1 MPMHINVYAFL
12 FMLVMQLFFAA
23 SVMAPD
29 AFPDVSPRASHGL
42 WLKLRGL
49 PELYRRRRLEKKS
62 RELEKKLKRCWLI
75 DLRKTN

>member
-1 MPMHINVYAFL
+1 MHINVHAFL
-12 FMLVMQLFFAA
+12 FMLVMQLLLTA
-23 SVMAPD
+23 SVMAPQ
-29 AFPDVSPRASHGL
+29 AFPGASPRAYFGL

-75 DLRKTN
+75 DMRKTR